1 MLDSTGQSTALSV
14 ITYTGVASEKM
25 VQIHIQVDQV
35 AIELREHEIVYQL
48 YITRK
53 IKIV

>member
-1 MLDSTGQSTALSV
+1 MLESTGHSTALSV
-14 ITYTGVASEKM
+14 ITYMGAASEKM
-25 VQIHIQVDQV
+25 VQIQVRVDQV
-35 AIELREHEIVYQL
+35 AIELREHKIVYQL